1 MSSNTERT
9 VPNPHSTVV
18 QLGNLLTFIAKVAQT
33 IRMNSSY
40 SREAASNPHSA
51 TTVMYLSDMLHN
63 LSGIGHSLVSG
74 DQLACEKEVKLQLE
88 YWVRHTGGIRHAQAH
103 SVRPELIEWTVEDGI
118 SILRCLHETFGST
131 PISNGGLDIVNF
143 LSYLRMYGFGIMC
156 WSYSST
162 DLRNEAVKQTIT
174 DNVSAFNGVPLNE
187 ATKLTELLIRD
198 SYALDEETKALIE
211 QNRHVYSV
219 FDLLQEPIL
228 KYHYHSRFIA
238 AVKGLTDMEFDH
250 CSQQDVMEFSK
261 EWSADLKLAAEIKS
275 KCSSGWRRRVLK
287 LLGVEL

>member
-51 TTVMYLSDMLHN
+51 NIVMYLSDMLHN
-63 LSGIGHSLVSG
+63 LNGIGHSLMSG
-74 DQLACEKEVKLQLE
+74 DQLACEKEVKLQLD
-88 YWVRHTGGIRHAQAH
+88 YWVRHSDEIRHAQAH
-103 SVRPELIEWTVEDGI
+103 SVWPELIEWTVEDGI
-118 SILRCLHETFGST
+118 SILRCLHETCGSI
-131 PISNGGLDIVNF
+131 PISSSCVNIVNF

-162 DLRNEAVKQTIT
+162 ELRNDAVKQTIT
-174 DNVSAFNGVPLNE
+174 DNVSALNGVPLSE
-187 ATKLTELLIRD
+187 ATKLTDLLIR
-198 SYALDEETKALIE
+198 SSHALDQDTKALIE
-211 QNRHVYSV
+211 QDKHVYSL
-219 FDLLQEPIL
+219 FDLLRGPIS
-228 KYHYHSRFIA
+228 HYPDFQQLM
-238 AVKGLTDMEFDH
+238 VMFKTLTDRDFFDDPYQDLVEL
-250 CSQQDVMEFSK
+250 SQQLRQ
-261 EWSADLKLAAEIKS
+261 DLKLAAELKS
-275 KCSSGWRRRVLK
+275 KCSSGWRHRVLK

>member
-9 VPNPHSTVV
+9 VQNPHSTVV
-18 QLGNLLTFIAKVAQT
+18 QLGYLLTFIAKVAQT

-40 SREAASNPHSA
+40 SHEAASNPHSA
-51 TTVMYLSDMLHN
+51 TTVMFLSDMLHN
-63 LSGIGHSLVSG
+63 LNGIGHSLVKG
-74 DQLACEKEVKLQLE
+74 DQLVCEKEVKLQLD
-88 YWVRHTGGIRHAQAH
+88 YWVRHSDEIRHAQAH

-118 SILRCLHETFGST
+118 SILRCLHESLGPAS
-131 PISNGGLDIVNF
+131 ISNSGLDTVNF
-143 LSYLRMYGFGIMC
+143 LTYLRMYGFGIMC

-162 DLRNEAVKQTIT
+162 DLRNEAVEQTIAE
-174 DNVSAFNGVPLNE
+174 NVSAFNNIPLSE
-187 ATKLTELLIRD
+187 ATKLTDLLIRD
-198 SYALDEETKALIE
+198 SYALPDETKALIE

-228 KYHYHSRFIA
+228 KYHYHSRLIA
-238 AVKGLTDMEFDH
+238 AVKGLTDRELDH

-261 EWSADLKLAAEIKS
+261 EWSADLKLAAELKC
-275 KCSSGWRRRVLK
+275 KCSSGWRRRALK